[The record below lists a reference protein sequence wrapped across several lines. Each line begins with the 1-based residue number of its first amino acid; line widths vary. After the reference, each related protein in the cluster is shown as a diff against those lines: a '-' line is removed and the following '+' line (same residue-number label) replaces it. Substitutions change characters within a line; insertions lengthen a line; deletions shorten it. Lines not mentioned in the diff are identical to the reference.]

1 MDIAA
6 LGLSVDSGPAER
18 AVTALRQL
26 PGAARAAAAGADQ
39 VAGAAERQARA
50 TTQSTAALGTN
61 ARAMQVSGSAM
72 RAATA
77 SVNDNAKAMAGL
89 GFQAKQTLVQLP
101 DIIQGIASGQGVFRT
116 AIQQGGQLVQI
127 YGMGPGGVGGSLRQ
141 VGSELAATITPMRLL
156 GVGVAAIGVAVVAG
170 ISSWKNYALAL
181 DDLSRITGTAT
192 TELSKLQTAA
202 SVKGI
207 GQDEFAG
214 GMRRFADAVYDAK
227 AGTNDLA
234 TLLRLN
240 GKTVSDTAGTL
251 DIVANLIKNS
261 RDDQQRLQILQ
272 QAGLPATMEWVRL
285 LREGGDGL
293 RAAKDGAAKF
303 GGAVNDQMVM
313 KAREFTEEW
322 NKAWENFAVGARNS
336 VTQAA
341 SWLQSMVDSATN
353 LLQRVRE
360 AVGSGPI
367 GTPADQV
374 AFRFPRLSEQMRL
387 EDRSQK
393 TVRDASDLAA
403 QQRDLQLTQQRISLL
418 GDLAS
423 VTEIVAAK
431 EKELSILR
439 DQGARITATEAERI
453 ADLYQ
458 AQLEYSRASE
468 RLGTLGGAATD
479 AEKYAVTIQGLSL
492 KLKENKISQSDFNRA
507 ALEAI
512 PIFASLKTGAEDAF
526 ASIISGVARGE
537 DAFAA
542 LAQSISGIGDQLIKI
557 GSKQLLDPLFAG
569 VGGQAGGLLGG
580 GLTNL
585 LGIGSTLA
593 GPVGGMKSARIEIFK
608 SAANDNEDEECER
621 DRHYQNR
628 PGNLPRDRHG
638 RVGRERRR
646 HGLCA

>member
-6 LGLSVDSGPAER
+6 LGLSIDSGPLDHAIQSM
-18 AVTALRQL
+18 RQV
-26 PGAARAAAAGADQ
+26 PAAARGAAAGVDQ

-50 TTQSTAALGTN
+50 TMQSTASIGTN

-77 SVNDNAKAMAGL
+77 SVNDNARAMAGL
-89 GFQAKQTLVQLP
+89 GFQTKQTLTQLP
-101 DIIQGIASGQGVFRT
+101 DIIQGIASGQGIFRT

-141 VGSELAATITPMRLL
+141 VGSELAAMITPMRLL
-156 GVGVAAIGVAVVAG
+156 GVGVAAIGVAALAG
-170 ISSWKNYALAL
+170 LSSWKNYALAL
-181 DDLSRITGTAT
+181 DDLSHITGTTT

-202 SVKGI
+202 SIKGI
-207 GQDEFAG
+207 GQDDFAG

-251 DIVANLIKNS
+251 DTVANLIRNS

-285 LREGGDGL
+285 LNSGADGL
-293 RAAKDGAAKF
+293 RAAKDDAAKF
-303 GGAVNDQMVM
+303 GGAINDQMVA
-313 KAREFTEEW
+313 KAREFTEAW
-322 NKAWENFAVGARNS
+322 NKAWEDFAVGARNS

-353 LLQRVRE
+353 LLQRVRD

-387 EDRSQK
+387 EDRTAK

-423 VTEIVAAK
+423 VTEMVAAK

-439 DQGARITATEAERI
+439 DQGARITSDEAKRI
-453 ADLYQ
+453 SELYR

-492 KLKENKISQSDFNRA
+492 KLKENKITQSDFNRA

-542 LAQSISGIGDQLIKI
+542 LGQSISGIGDQLIKL
-557 GSKQLLDPLFAG
+557 GSKQLLDPLFEG
-569 VGGQAGGLLGG
+569 IGGLGG
-580 GLTNL
+580 GLANM
-585 LGIGSTLA
+585 LGLGATFA
-593 GPVGGMKSARIEIFK
+593 GPIGGLLATGGGVLSPLFPKRPAE
-608 SAANDNEDEECER
+608 NDNESPNERNADE
-621 DRHYQNR
+621 RHK
-628 PGNLPRDRHG
+628 
-638 RVGRERRR
+638 RRQ
-646 HGLCA
+646 AA